1 MHVYKVDML
10 CIMIEQMGSFLYRSP
25 DAHSKMAVIM
35 QVLKDKSA
43 NVKDPRHKVFIFL
56 NFFLFI

>member
-43 NVKDPRHKVFIFL
+43 NVKDPRHKVFFY
-56 NFFLFI
+56 